1 MSAIIISITKY
12 VIIFSDSVTTNIAFS
27 PHQVCWRILKGNS
40 WILRCLLLLPVNN
53 IIITNG
59 IVAGVVIIIDITIQ
73 IISVDVTII
82 SVIVILT

>member
-1 MSAIIISITKY
+1 MSVVIIPISKY
-12 VIIFSDSVTTNIAFS
+12 VIIISNSVTTNIGFS
-27 PHQVCWRILKGNS
+27 PHQVCWRILEGNS

-59 IVAGVVIIIDITIQ
+59 SVACVVLIIDITIQ

-82 SVIVILT
+82 SVIVIFT